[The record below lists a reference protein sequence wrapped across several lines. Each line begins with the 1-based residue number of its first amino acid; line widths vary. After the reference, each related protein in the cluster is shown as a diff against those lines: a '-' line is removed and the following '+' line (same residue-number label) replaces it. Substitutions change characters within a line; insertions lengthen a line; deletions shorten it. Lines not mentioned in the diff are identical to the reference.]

1 MVEIDEISKKF
12 LHDEDALV
20 ITTVGVNGKPYIAG
34 FYFMYHEEEGVI
46 YILTRHNILTIR
58 NIQRKPDV
66 ALLVHHIYKDD
77 WKNQYVMIRGV
88 AENVEDEETIE
99 KVKSMRIKKYHWL
112 EEEQFLARRETW
124 AVIRVKPSYF
134 RSFIRARDTGFPEL
148 RPPEHS
154 HWEE

>member
-12 LHDEDALV
+12 LHKEDAL
-20 ITTVGVNGKPYIAG
+20 IIATVGVKGNPNIAG

-46 YILTRHNILTIR
+46 YILTRPNILTIR
-58 NIQRKPDV
+58 NIQRKPEV
-66 ALLVHHIYKDD
+66 ALLVIHTYKDD
-77 WKNQYVMIRGV
+77 WKNQHVMIQGV

-99 KVKSMRIKKYHWL
+99 KVKAMRIKKYHWQD
-112 EEEQFLARRETW
+112 EETFLARRGTW

-134 RSFIRARDTGFPEL
+134 RSFIRARDTIFPEL

-154 HWEE
+154 HW

>member
-12 LHDEDALV
+12 LHDEDAL
-20 ITTVGVNGKPYIAG
+20 ILTTVGVNCKPYIAG

-46 YILTRHNILTIR
+46 YILTRPNILTIR

-112 EEEQFLARRETW
+112 EEEQFLARRKTW

-134 RSFIRARDTGFPEL
+134 RSFIRARDTGFPQL